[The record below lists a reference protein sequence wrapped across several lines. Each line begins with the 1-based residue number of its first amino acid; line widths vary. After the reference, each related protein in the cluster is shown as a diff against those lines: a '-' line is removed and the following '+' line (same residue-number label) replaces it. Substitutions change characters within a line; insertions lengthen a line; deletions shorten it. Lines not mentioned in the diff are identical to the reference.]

1 MMGNKMKDYINNC
14 KLTTD
19 DNEDVIISVINS
31 YKKYKNNLPNNKRD
45 ITKLSYLEIKNIVT
59 YKEIKKLERKSFK
72 KYMEDNKG
80 ADKIGVKLALRK
92 FYDLYPILPNDKRD
106 VNKMSY
112 LELTDFLQN
121 EFVSLLT
128 KPAYMR
134 FVCDESLTV
143 TVEQIIHYIGEY
155 FEKYDRLPSN
165 IPPLFFM
172 SFDELENVL
181 DGIGDL
187 IMGIDDNED
196 DYTDIETIYD
206 NDNLLIFKPNGK
218 EQCIRLSNGRSWC
231 ISKPGGGNMYYHYRL
246 NSNLTI
252 YYVVDKDKP
261 FSDVNYAVVIL
272 VDPYGNKRIADGKN
286 MSGGYSG
293 HNNEVWSTIVGKVS
307 KLKNIEHLFV
317 ANPLSVEEQTQM
329 NKYKNTDIYKD
340 PIDELGSEQAVEM
353 WIEIASPDLTYRRN
367 GNDIYKNFTEN
378 LKNKYLSLGM
388 DLTSDMIINS
398 EPNVLKYY
406 AARKMQDLMRK
417 SLNELSDSDITF
429 LNSSVMKENKEKLK
443 EKFSDQ
449 LSDVSNNGFV
459 SLEYPKD
466 VNSKY
471 VVLFGFEE
479 FFKRIPLD
487 TTMIQI
493 ENTSKVQISLDIPES
508 IGNLTELKT
517 LVIDN
522 MVRSLPESIGKCGK
536 LKFINL
542 PNNSQ
547 LEGIPEAF
555 SELYD
560 LKFLS
565 TENSNPN
572 MKIPN
577 KIQDYM
583 LEDDGFWSINFPDEL
598 ISLHDFVN

>member
-1 MMGNKMKDYINNC
+1 MGNKMKDYINNC

-231 ISKPGGGNMYYHYRL
+231 ISKPGGSNMYYHYRL

>member
-1 MMGNKMKDYINNC
+1 MGNKMKDYINNC

-406 AARKMQDLMRK
+406 AARKTQDLMRK
-417 SLNELSDSDITF
+417 SLNELSGSDITF